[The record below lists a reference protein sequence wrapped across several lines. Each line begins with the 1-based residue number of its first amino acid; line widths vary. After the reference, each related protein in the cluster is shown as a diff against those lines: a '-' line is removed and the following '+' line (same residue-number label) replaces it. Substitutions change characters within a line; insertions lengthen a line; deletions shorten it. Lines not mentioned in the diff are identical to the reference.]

1 VIRERFLRSVFSG
14 VVLTVLVG
22 ASFARTDAANSTASH
37 IKNFGSVNEHY
48 FRGAQPEG
56 RDYTELA
63 ALGVKTVID
72 VHKNGPK
79 AEAAAAEA
87 AGMKFVRIPLNETE
101 PPTAEQVAQFLS
113 LVNDPANQPVF
124 VHCAGGRHR
133 TGTLT
138 AVYRMTHDGWTA
150 EQAFDEMKRYE
161 FLKNG
166 DHSALKNF
174 VFDYYKQV
182 QQTGGAAAKTQAIT
196 AQIQKLV

>member
-1 VIRERFLRSVFSG
+1 MNIRKQFLRFAFSG
-14 VVLTVLVG
+14 AALVALVG
-22 ASFARTDAANSTASH
+22 ASLARPDVANPPAVH
-37 IKNFGSVNEHY
+37 IKNFGAVNGRY
-48 FRGAQPEG
+48 YRGAQPEG
-56 RDYTELA
+56 RDYAELA
-63 ALGVKTVID
+63 ALGVRTIID

-79 AEAAAAEA
+79 SEAAATEA

-101 PPTAEQVAQFLS
+101 PPTSAQVAEFLS

-150 EQAFDEMKRYE
+150 EQAFDEMKRFE

-174 VFDYYKQV
+174 VFDYYKQMHEEV
-182 QQTGGAAAKTQAIT
+182 GAAGDASNQ
-196 AQIQKLV
+196 